1 MLLFLSQKENQG
13 TIMLNKD
20 LSAEHHLSSSL
31 IWDESPEDLEN
42 STEWIFQGYL
52 IFGSDGWH
60 TARTYE
66 AEVLAVVEQQYVQ
79 HTLSISGRT
88 RQGYFEIADS
98 RLCTGKFRKPTTVE
112 KRDRFS

>member
-1 MLLFLSQKENQG
+1 
-13 TIMLNKD
+13 MLNKD

-79 HTLSISGRT
+79 HTYQSVAEPDSDILKLLIQGCVQANSASQ
-88 RQGYFEIADS
+88 RQ
-98 RLCTGKFRKPTTVE
+98 
-112 KRDRFS
+112 